1 MRLKWSKKPAPPI
14 LIGNILLWKSSKT
27 FSLPSKSTYKFL
39 RIFFFFCFFS
49 GFCGFVFFLKSI
61 VSTNNLLWFSSASLK
76 VILQL
81 QMSLPKAFIV
91 RKLLKLHVDAF
102 VLRPRLSLST
112 IFSISLSLFRSFL
125 VSSVN
130 VFSRIA
136 SLIVNFWVL
145 GFKTSKASTCFFLF
159 LELLLFVFQMLY
171 RVENR

>member
-1 MRLKWSKKPAPPI
+1 
-14 LIGNILLWKSSKT
+14 
-27 FSLPSKSTYKFL
+27 
-39 RIFFFFCFFS
+39 
-49 GFCGFVFFLKSI
+49 
-61 VSTNNLLWFSSASLK
+61 
-76 VILQL
+76 
-81 QMSLPKAFIV
+81 MSLPKAFIV

-145 GFKTSKASTCFFLF
+145 GFKTSKASTCFFPCSSIFLF
-159 LELLLFVFQMLY
+159 LFQMLY
-171 RVENR
+171 